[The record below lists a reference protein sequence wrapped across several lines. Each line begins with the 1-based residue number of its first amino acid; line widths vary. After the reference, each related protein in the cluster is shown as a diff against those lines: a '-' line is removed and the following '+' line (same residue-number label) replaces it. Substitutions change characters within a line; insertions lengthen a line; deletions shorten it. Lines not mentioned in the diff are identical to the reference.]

1 MGVDIKFSQSY
12 FWLDSWIMANIIQL
26 GTVSFC
32 DRFVDYK
39 IDPCRRLYD
48 QMVLAARC
56 CTANIAEGTARYST
70 SIETEMR
77 LLDVARA
84 SLDALQG
91 DFFHYLLRCKA
102 EVWAIGNSDRETLWT
117 MKLDTPQYSNSLFHD
132 AAEHILKQKA
142 KFTPWIDSDVPT
154 VVANAL
160 LILCARVNR
169 MLESQLQS
177 LLKRFRQQG
186 GFTENMT
193 SERIEAKRQQSKEGG
208 APSCP
213 KCGKPMIR
221 RMQKKGQGQG
231 REFWGCSDY
240 PGCNGIKSI

>member
-1 MGVDIKFSQSY
+1 
-12 FWLDSWIMANIIQL
+12 
-26 GTVSFC
+26 
-32 DRFVDYK
+32 
-39 IDPCRRLYD
+39 
-48 QMVLAARC
+48 
-56 CTANIAEGTARYST
+56 
-70 SIETEMR
+70 
-77 LLDVARA
+77 
-84 SLDALQG
+84 
-91 DFFHYLLRCKA
+91 
-102 EVWAIGNSDRETLWT
+102 